1 MMLTMSLHDA
11 QKFYD
16 DLRRGSDENL
26 ALASTFSVDDVIL
39 WIDDGQLGAI
49 GVERNAYKAIVLK
62 SM

>member
-26 ALASTFSVDDVIL
+26 ALASAFRIDDVIL
-39 WIDDGQLGAI
+39 WVDDVQLG
-49 GVERNAYKAIVLK
+49 GYLC
-62 SM
+62 